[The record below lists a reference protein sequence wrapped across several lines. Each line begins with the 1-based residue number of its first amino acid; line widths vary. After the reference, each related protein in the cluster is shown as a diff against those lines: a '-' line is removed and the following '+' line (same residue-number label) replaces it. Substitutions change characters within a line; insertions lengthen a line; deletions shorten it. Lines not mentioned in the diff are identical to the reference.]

1 MTRSSAAT
9 LKLRRPRISD
19 IPRLVE
25 IERAAFA
32 AGYYREHRLTAAD
45 FEMLLRRDKTFFLVA
60 ESRRLVVGDLVG
72 DLPLSKAKRLARVD
86 SIAVD
91 PEWGACR
98 IGSRLAR
105 RFLAHAHRLG
115 YRGVTLEVAVPNRGA
130 QRFFAGLGF
139 RRLRRLAK
147 YYSGRVDGLRMTYMF
162 R

>member
-9 LKLRRPRISD
+9 LKLRRPRITD

-45 FEMLLRRDKTFFLVA
+45 FEMLLRRDETFFLVA

-72 DLPLSKAKRLARVD
+72 DLSLSKAKRLARLD

-91 PEWGACR
+91 PEWGARR

-115 YRGVTLEVAVPNRGA
+115 PDPS
-130 QRFFAGLGF
+130 FGLGV
-139 RRLRRLAK
+139 RAVRGTVRG
-147 YYSGRVDGLRMTYMF
+147 GRVCDLRAPRRRGLDKET
-162 R
+162 

>member
-9 LKLRRPRISD
+9 LKLRRPRITD

-72 DLPLSKAKRLARVD
+72 DLSLSKAKRLARLD

-91 PEWGACR
+91 PEWGARR

-130 QRFFAGLGF
+130 QRFFSGLGF
-139 RRLRRLAK
+139 RRPRRLAK
-147 YYSGRVDGLRMTYMF
+147 YYNGRVDGLRMTYKF

>member
-9 LKLRRPRISD
+9 LKLRRPRITD

-32 AGYYREHRLTAAD
+32 AG
-45 FEMLLRRDKTFFLVA
+45 
-60 ESRRLVVGDLVG
+60 DLS
-72 DLPLSKAKRLARVD
+72 LSKAKRLARLD

-91 PEWGACR
+91 PEWGARR

-130 QRFFAGLGF
+130 QRFFSGLGF
-139 RRLRRLAK
+139 RRPRRLAK
-147 YYSGRVDGLRMTYMF
+147 YYNGRVDGLRMTYKF